1 MHHNVGL
8 IRSLQFGSPITSST
22 VLDAHSPSAS
32 CFSDAPASLCGA
44 LEMVLKV
51 VESQLELDL
60 GVGVG
65 PVCTVGLLQGSQIWV
80 HH

>member
-1 MHHNVGL
+1 
-8 IRSLQFGSPITSST
+8 
-22 VLDAHSPSAS
+22 
-32 CFSDAPASLCGA
+32 
-44 LEMVLKV
+44 MVLKV